1 VEKLLPDRLK
11 LLWEGIDTGQT
22 TVEIAQ
28 TVREQLLDDYRA
40 IWTEALVSDG
50 HGDLKQSLLSEL
62 ARYLGWDDLNKVEFR
77 CRRILEELRAD
88 WQRIVKQMDRAS
100 IEQFYDMSLA
110 HLFEL
115 IWWHTL
121 IDDRTPLAYVL
132 ALDFARR
139 HPGRRYL
146 DFGAGIGSGA
156 LLFARH
162 GFDVALADIS
172 SPLLQFAE
180 WRLRRRGVRGQILDL
195 KRVDLPAN
203 AFELITTMD
212 VFEHLADPL
221 DAVDRVAAALT
232 PGGYIFGRFAA
243 EEDVERPQH
252 IVFDFEP
259 TFRRL
264 ADFGF
269 TEVWRDEW
277 LWGHQ
282 VFQKPS

>member
-28 TVREQLLDDYRA
+28 TVQEQLLDDYRA

-50 HGDLKQSLLSEL
+50 HGDLKQSLLNEL

-100 IEQFYDMSLA
+100 IEQFYD
-110 HLFEL
+110 LFEL

-139 HPGRRYL
+139 RPGRRYL

-156 LLFARH
+156 LLFRRVSLPVRH
-162 GFDVALADIS
+162 
-172 SPLLQFAE
+172 
-180 WRLRRRGVRGQILDL
+180 
-195 KRVDLPAN
+195 
-203 AFELITTMD
+203 
-212 VFEHLADPL
+212 
-221 DAVDRVAAALT
+221 T
-232 PGGYIFGRFAA
+232 PGCGCC
-243 EEDVERPQH
+243 
-252 IVFDFEP
+252 
-259 TFRRL
+259 RRSKWS
-264 ADFGF
+264 AM
-269 TEVWRDEW
+269 
-277 LWGHQ
+277 
-282 VFQKPS
+282 PSR